1 MLLTVES
8 AYRDGEIELAEIPEN
23 VEQADVLV
31 TFLKTKENVGTPP
44 SSVSS
49 PKPRIMT
56 FGQFAG
62 ETKTNE
68 DDFRLAEWR
77 GEPEFEDG
85 KYSRF

>member
-1 MLLTVES
+1 MLLTVEG

-44 SSVSS
+44 SLVGS
-49 PKPRIMT
+49 PKSRIMT

-68 DDFRLAEWR
+68 DDFCLAEWR

>member
-1 MLLTVES
+1 MLLTVEGD
-8 AYRDGEIELAEIPEN
+8 YRDGEIKLAEIPDN

-31 TFLKTKENVGTPP
+31 IFLKTKKNPSTPL
-44 SSVSS
+44 SSVHS
-49 PKPRIMT
+49 PQSRIMT

-77 GEPEFEDG
+77 GEPEFEDAE
-85 KYSRF
+85 

>member
-1 MLLTVES
+1 MLLTVEG
-8 AYRDGEIELAEIPEN
+8 AYRGGEIELAEIPEN

-49 PKPRIMT
+49 PKPRIMI

-62 ETKTNE
+62 ETKANE
-68 DDFRLAEWR
+68 DDFRLAERR
-77 GEPEFEDG
+77 GEPEFEDD

>member
-1 MLLTVES
+1 MLLTVEG
-8 AYRDGEIELAEIPEN
+8 AYRDGKIELAEIPEN

-31 TFLKTKENVGTPP
+31 IFLKTKKNRSTPP
-44 SSVSS
+44 SSVNP

-77 GEPEFEDG
+77 
-85 KYSRF
+85 R

>member
-1 MLLTVES
+1 MLLTVEG
-8 AYRDGEIELAEIPEN
+8 AYHDGEIELSEIPEN

-31 TFLKTKENVGTPP
+31 TFLKTKKNLGAPP
-44 SSVSS
+44 SSDSS

-68 DDFRLAEWR
+68 DDFRLAEWQ
-77 GEPEFEDG
+77 GKPEFEDG
-85 KYSRF
+85 E

>member
-1 MLLTVES
+1 MLLTVKG

-31 TFLKTKENVGTPP
+31 TFLKTKKNLGTPP
-44 SSVSS
+44 SLDS
-49 PKPRIMT
+49 PPEPRIMT

-68 DDFRLAEWR
+68 DDFRLAEWQ
-77 GEPEFEDG
+77 
-85 KYSRF
+85 

>member
-1 MLLTVES
+1 MLLTVEG

-31 TFLKTKENVGTPP
+31 IFLKTEKNPSTPP
-44 SSVSS
+44 SSVNP
-49 PKPRIMT
+49 PKSRIMT

-62 ETKTNE
+62 DPKTNE

-77 GEPEFEDG
+77 GEPEFEDAE
-85 KYSRF
+85 

>member
-1 MLLTVES
+1 MLLTVEG

-31 TFLKTKENVGTPP
+31 IFLKTRKNFATPP

-49 PKPRIMT
+49 PEPRIMT

-62 ETKTNE
+62 DKKTNE
-68 DDFRLAEWR
+68 DDFRLAECR
-77 GEPEFEDG
+77 SKLKREGV
-85 KYSRF
+85 

>member
-1 MLLTVES
+1 MLLTVEG

-31 TFLKTKENVGTPP
+31 TFLKTKKDPGTPP
-44 SSVSS
+44 SSDNS
-49 PKPRIMT
+49 PAPRIMT

-62 ETKTNE
+62 EPKTNE

-77 GEPEFEDG
+77 GEPEFEDAE
-85 KYSRF
+85 

>member
-1 MLLTVES
+1 MLLTVEG
-8 AYRDGEIELAEIPEN
+8 AYRNGEIKLAEIPEN

-31 TFLKTKENVGTPP
+31 IFLKTKKNPSTPP
-44 SSVSS
+44 SSVNP
-49 PKPRIMT
+49 PKSRIMT

-85 KYSRF
+85 E

>member
-1 MLLTVES
+1 MLLTVEG
-8 AYRDGEIELAEIPEN
+8 AYRDGEIELAETPEN

-31 TFLKTKENVGTPP
+31 TFLKTKKNLSTPP
-44 SSVSS
+44 SPVSS
-49 PKPRIMT
+49 PNSRIMT

-85 KYSRF
+85 E

>member
-1 MLLTVES
+1 MLLTVEG
-8 AYRDGEIELAEIPEN
+8 AYRDGEIKLAEIPEN

-31 TFLKTKENVGTPP
+31 IFLKTKKNPSTFP

-49 PKPRIMT
+49 LKPRIMT

-62 ETKTNE
+62 DTKTNE

-77 GEPEFEDG
+77 GEPEFEEV
-85 KYSRF
+85 

>member
-1 MLLTVES
+1 MLLTVEG

-31 TFLKTKENVGTPP
+31 IFLKTKKNVGTPL
-44 SSVSS
+44 SSVGS
-49 PKPRIMT
+49 PKSRIMT

-62 ETKTNE
+62 EPKTNE

-77 GEPEFEDG
+77 GEPEFENAE
-85 KYSRF
+85 

>member
-1 MLLTVES
+1 MLLTVKG

-31 TFLKTKENVGTPP
+31 IFLKTKKNLGTSP
-44 SSVSS
+44 SSVSL
-49 PKPRIMT
+49 PNPRIMT

-62 ETKTNE
+62 KTKTNE

-77 GEPEFEDG
+77 GEPEFEDAE
-85 KYSRF
+85 